1 MTVCHVILVVQDW
14 FSDVSLLRFLLSA
27 EMLKPSTLSGSH
39 GSGSGQDDMHEFFP
53 QLGTHCFLFFSII
66 LSVCK

>member
-1 MTVCHVILVVQDW
+1 MTVCHVILVVEDW
-14 FSDVSLLRFLLSA
+14 FTDMSLLRFLLSA

-53 QLGTHCFLFFSII
+53 HLGMCLRMFHSC
-66 LSVCK
+66 